1 MELTTEQRNR
11 IARQLARLLIG
22 VLQTG
27 KENPEIMARGYVIDA
42 AQSLDSQLNIRMRGD
57 ILNVS
62 LTTED
67 EIAVFQCWYKS
78 TIEHDDEK

>member
-1 MELTTEQRNR
+1 M
-11 IARQLARLLIG
+11 LIG

-27 KENPEIMARGYVIDA
+27 KEHPEIMARGYVIDA
-42 AQSLDSQLNIRMRGD
+42 AQSLAGQLDIKEIGD

-67 EIAVFQCWYKS
+67 EISVFQVWYKS